1 MLTWNQYKKLNENR
15 NLNEDVVQRKYQVYL
30 SEIQLN
36 EFLSQN
42 EINQPT
48 TPSVSGAGN
57 FRTECDPSNGIGVY
71 IDAIDEE
78 TGEPT
83 ALKYLGRLDYI
94 GDINFRPA
102 YRIILIL
109 PNIFPVTI
117 HWDSTIDKWRETQVI
132 EEDTYYWLSDSLIS
146 SNWVAQQEAAG
157 EEGSGNAVDFTTC
170 GYPELDR
177 WCVEVDNVG
186 GTVYNT
192 NAVPGWNGI
201 ETTETP
207 NFWSFAFGFY
217 MWDSDNSEWMITSGL
232 GGDPTTAGDDIN
244 VLPEVTIGGVTI
256 TPSLGAC

>member
-15 NLNEDVVQRKYQVYL
+15 NLSESVVQRKYQVYL

-36 EFLSQN
+36 EFISQN

-57 FRTECDPSNGIGVY
+57 FRIDCDPSNGIGVY
-71 IDAIDEE
+71 VNSIDEE

-83 ALKYLGRLDYI
+83 GLKFLGRLDYI

-102 YRIILIL
+102 YRINLIS
-109 PNIFPVTI
+109 PDGFPTTI
-117 HWDSTIDKWRETQVI
+117 HWDSTIDKWRQTTVVEG
-132 EEDTYYWLSDSLIS
+132 DTYFWLSDSLIS
-146 SNWVAQQEAAG
+146 SNWVAQQGAA
-157 EEGSGNAVDFTTC
+157 SSQATDFTTC

-177 WCVEVDNVG
+177 WCVEVDNIG
-186 GTVYNT
+186 GTVYNI
-192 NAVPGWNGI
+192 NASPAWNNI

-207 NFWSFAFGFY
+207 NFWSFVVGFY
-217 MWDSDNSEWMITSGL
+217 MWDSDNSEWMIFPSF
-232 GGDPTTAGDDIN
+232 GDPTTAGDDIN

-256 TPSLGAC
+256 TPSLGVC